1 MPSTYSTNLRLELIA
16 SGEQANTWGNT
27 TNTNLGTLVESA
39 ISGYVALNTM
49 SDADYTLIALNGAN
63 DQARQMYINV
73 PSGVSLSATRSIIA
87 PSVPKVYVI
96 SNTSS
101 GGQAVRI
108 KTSGSTTTCLIP
120 NGQTKTVVCDGTNFS
135 EAVTAIDTLTLGANP
150 TSALQATTKQYVDA
164 ADALKLNLTG
174 GTMTGALNLIAS
186 APTGNNATSFNYVNT
201 NYIQKTGSGTQTVD
215 QFLSLNYTPSLAAH
229 AVNVS
234 YVSTQLANYVPKSGT
249 TMTGA
254 LTLLSADPS
263 GTWQATP
270 KSWVDTQISNAI
282 TTAENY
288 AITYYV
294 PKTRTISAGTTNV
307 SINGIAG
314 GSADLSGNI
323 TIAVAAS
330 ATGVTAIAG
339 TTPILING
347 ASGVPASGNVT
358 VSISPTAFY
367 PYSSATYVP
376 TNGTGATGTWGI
388 SISQNAATATAPASG
403 GTFITSS
410 NIATQTVASAGAC
423 SGNAATATSVAWS
436 GITSIPGNFPGGCT
450 GTATNASS
458 LGGVAA
464 SLYATDAEVAASYL
478 PLSAGSSKP
487 LTGLLFGQNPS
498 FATSKTIMGVW
509 AYEGN
514 YYPFMG
520 SHKTDT
526 GANYAAFAIGQFN
539 NSTLSGSDPQVP
551 ILITTAGEVNFNYL
565 CSFAAGIDVYGGTKN
580 FFIQHPIIEDK
591 SLIHSAVEAPR
602 ADLIYR
608 GTVTLNA
615 GQGSVTIDAESRMT
629 EGTFASLTQNA
640 EVVALHNKTGFTRIK
655 STEIVD
661 GVFTILAED
670 TGCSDTI
677 SWVVMAERNDAAMH
691 TANYCDSEGRLVPEQ
706 DKQER

>member
-1 MPSTYSTNLRLELIA
+1 MPSTYSSNLRIELIA
-16 SGEQANTWGNT
+16 SGEGANTWGNT
-27 TNTNLGTLVESA
+27 TNTNLGTLIESA
-39 ISGYVALNTM
+39 ISGYIALNTM

-186 APTGNNATSFNYVNT
+186 APTGNNATSFNYVNA

-215 QFLSLNYTPSLAAH
+215 QFLALNYTPSLASH

-282 TTAENY
+282 TTGQTY
-288 AITYYV
+288 VDTYYV

-339 TTPILING
+339 TTPILVNG

-388 SISQNAATATAPASG
+388 SISQNAATATAPAGG

-410 NIATQTVASAGAC
+410 NIASQTVAAC
-423 SGNAATATSVAWS
+423 SGNAATATAPA
-436 GITSIPGNFPGGCT
+436 GGGTFITSSNIASQTVYDSARLGGT
-450 GTATNASS
+450 LASGYLTTSAAATNYIAKTQ
-458 LGGVAA
+458 LG
-464 SLYATDAEVAASYL
+464 
-478 PLSAGSSKP
+478 
-487 LTGLLFGQNPS
+487 
-498 FATSKTIMGVW
+498 
-509 AYEGN
+509 
-514 YYPFMG
+514 
-520 SHKTDT
+520 
-526 GANYAAFAIGQFN
+526 
-539 NSTLSGSDPQVP
+539 NSQ
-551 ILITTAGEVNFNYL
+551 LITTNTATSGNPKYLGLYDSVVGDSTMVGHYYYPLLGYSLPCIGNITGSITQSPLVFVQMTSNGATANPFMSALTDGTLLVNSLTSTNGPVYVNGGILTTTNPSDERLKINIADISFGLHEILQLRPVSYNWNNTSADPTETSYGFIAQEVQEVIPELVSVYDHREPFAEEGVERFGLNKEGIYAGLVAAIQELNAKVEDLTAEVN
-565 CSFAAGIDVYGGTKN
+565 
-580 FFIQHPIIEDK
+580 
-591 SLIHSAVEAPR
+591 
-602 ADLIYR
+602 
-608 GTVTLNA
+608 
-615 GQGSVTIDAESRMT
+615 
-629 EGTFASLTQNA
+629 
-640 EVVALHNKTGFTRIK
+640 ALKG
-655 STEIVD
+655 
-661 GVFTILAED
+661 A
-670 TGCSDTI
+670 
-677 SWVVMAERNDAAMH
+677 
-691 TANYCDSEGRLVPEQ
+691 
-706 DKQER
+706 